1 MFRVLL
7 VDDEK
12 IILDGLKNLI
22 CWQEFGFSEVDT
34 ATGVLQAEEMMT
46 VRPYDVLITDI
57 RMQGLSGIDLLR
69 HVYERHLPIKSIVL
83 SSYSNFSYIKA
94 ALQYGIE
101 NYLLKPVDE
110 DELRS
115 TLSHV
120 VEKIAL
126 RRESSYYTHMKE
138 SVMLENTL
146 ELWMKGSI
154 STETVSERLSFYGID
169 PNYSF
174 YVTGILHYAGR
185 HSLCE
190 REYELREM
198 VVQKL
203 IARYKTPSGRLIAVW
218 TVDDQ
223 LLITL
228 CRNHPIER
236 EEFQEIAIEVCD
248 LCNRTLG
255 GEWSYAIGFPVAH
268 SSRIFESYLDCV
280 RQLKST
286 PDDQQESKMHPVI
299 CQILRELH
307 QNYSYGYSLKLLANR
322 YNLSQAYLGRL
333 FKTEVV
339 KLFTDY
345 LCEIR
350 LEAAKKLLVETD
362 MKSCDIATQVGFQ
375 NQNYFSNVFKKCV
388 GEYPSVYRSR
398 HTARP
403 QSGSNSG
410 EPKILLK
417 G

>member
-1 MFRVLL
+1 MHLFRVLL
-7 VDDEK
+7 VDDEQ

-22 CWQEFGFSEVDT
+22 CWQEFGFSEVDA
-34 ATGVLQAEEMMT
+34 ATSVQQALAMIAKQ
-46 VRPYDVLITDI
+46 PYDVLITDI
-57 RMQGLSGIDLLR
+57 RMRDLSGIDLLR
-69 HVYERHLPIKSIVL
+69 HIHECRIPIKTIVL

-126 RRESSYYTHMKE
+126 KRESSYYAHMKE

-146 ELWMKGSI
+146 ELWMKGDISI
-154 STETVSERLSFYGID
+154 ETVSERLSFYGIK

-174 YVTGILHYAGR
+174 YITGIIHSVIHLPAG
-185 HSLCE
+185 E
-190 REYELREM
+190 RDYELRET
-198 VVQKL
+198 VVHKL
-203 IARYKTPSGRLIAVW
+203 IARYKTPTGRLIAVW
-218 TVDDQ
+218 TVNDQ

-228 CRNHPIER
+228 CRNSAITR
-236 EEFQEIAIEVCD
+236 EEFQGIASEVCE
-248 LCNRTLG
+248 LCRQTLRG
-255 GEWSYAIGFPVAH
+255 DWRYVLGFPVAH
-268 SSRIFESYLDCV
+268 SSKIFESYLDCS
-280 RQLKST
+280 RQLSAESNDAEEKS
-286 PDDQQESKMHPVI
+286 MHPVI
-299 CQILRELH
+299 RQIVRELH

-333 FKTEVV
+333 FKTEVG

-350 LEAAKKLLVETD
+350 LEAAKKLLEETD
-362 MKSCDIATQVGFQ
+362 MKSCDIAAQVGFQ

-388 GEYPSVYRSR
+388 GVYPSVYRNRRASQP
-398 HTARP
+398 H
-403 QSGSNSG
+403 
-410 EPKILLK
+410 
-417 G
+417 

>member
-1 MFRVLL
+1 MHLFRVLL
-7 VDDEK
+7 VDDEQ

-22 CWQEFGFSEVDT
+22 CWQEFGFSEVDA
-34 ATGVLQAEEMMT
+34 ATSVQQALAMIAKQ
-46 VRPYDVLITDI
+46 PYDVLITDI
-57 RMQGLSGIDLLR
+57 RMRDLSGIDLLR
-69 HVYERHLPIKSIVL
+69 HIHEYRIPIKTIVL

-126 RRESSYYTHMKE
+126 KRESSYYAHMKE

-146 ELWMKGSI
+146 ELWMKGDISI
-154 STETVSERLSFYGID
+154 ETVSERLSFYGIK

-174 YVTGILHYAGR
+174 YIIGIIHSVIHLPAG
-185 HSLCE
+185 E
-190 REYELREM
+190 RDYELRET
-198 VVQKL
+198 VVHKL
-203 IARYKTPSGRLIAVW
+203 IARYKTPTGRLIAVW
-218 TVDDQ
+218 TVNDQ

-228 CRNHPIER
+228 CRNSAITR
-236 EEFQEIAIEVCD
+236 EEFQGIASEVCE
-248 LCNRTLG
+248 LCRQTLRG
-255 GEWSYAIGFPVAH
+255 DWRYVLGFPVAH
-268 SSRIFESYLDCV
+268 SSKIFESYLDCS
-280 RQLKST
+280 RQLSAESNDAEEKS
-286 PDDQQESKMHPVI
+286 MHPVI
-299 CQILRELH
+299 RQIVRELH

-333 FKTEVV
+333 FKTEVG

-350 LEAAKKLLVETD
+350 LEAAKKLLEETD
-362 MKSCDIATQVGFQ
+362 MKSCDIAAQVGFQ

-388 GEYPSVYRSR
+388 GVYPSVYRNRRASQP
-398 HTARP
+398 H
-403 QSGSNSG
+403 
-410 EPKILLK
+410 
-417 G
+417 